1 MKAAR
6 VINKIDGQLIVP
18 SEAQRKAAVDGY
30 SLLGKVALPHIRV
43 DEVMHTVTSL
53 MNNGTVQLRL
63 NGVLAG
69 REELLSLDPKLVK
82 SIDFIDNPG
91 IRYGEGIAYVIDIR
105 TQREAGGYTV
115 GADLTHTLTARN
127 CNDMF
132 YAKFNHKNSELSFS
146 YNFSCQDFRG
156 GRTSETADYLLN
168 DGRQGPHPGEYVS
181 GEVQSCR
188 FFHVCFPGHAVG
200 GRQQQPRQFFRLP
213 AA

>member
-1 MKAAR
+1 MMLSSFLLLPVSAQEKVESGKTAKSVELKEVTVKAAR

-18 SEAQRKAAVDGY
+18 SEAQRKAAADGY

-127 CNDMF
+127 SNDMF
-132 YAKFNHKNSELSFS
+132 
-146 YNFSCQDFRG
+146 
-156 GRTSETADYLLN
+156 
-168 DGRQGPHPGEYVS
+168 
-181 GEVQSCR
+181 
-188 FFHVCFPGHAVG
+188 
-200 GRQQQPRQFFRLP
+200 
-213 AA
+213 